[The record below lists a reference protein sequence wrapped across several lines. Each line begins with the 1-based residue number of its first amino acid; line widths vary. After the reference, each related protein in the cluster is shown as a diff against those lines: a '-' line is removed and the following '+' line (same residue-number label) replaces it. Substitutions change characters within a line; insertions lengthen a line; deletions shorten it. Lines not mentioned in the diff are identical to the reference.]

1 MDLDFG
7 QIVEKYSE
15 KMYFVARRIVASHDD
30 ANDVVQNSF
39 IKVWQALDTFRGEA
53 GLYTWIY
60 RVVVNESLSF
70 LRSKRTRFFG
80 AQSFSGA
87 ELDRLVDNDT
97 YFDADKAERLLAKAV
112 LSLPPKQRAIFTM
125 RYYDEL
131 PYAQIAEVMGV
142 SEGSLKASY
151 HFAAKKIEA
160 QLNLSILQPSND

>member
-39 IKVWQALDTFRGEA
+39 IKVWQALDTFRGES

-87 ELDRLVDNDT
+87 ELDNLIDNDT
-97 YFDADKAERLLAKAV
+97 YFEADKAERILAKAV

-131 PYAQIAEVMGV
+131 PYAEIAEVMGV
-142 SEGSLKASY
+142 SQGSLKASY